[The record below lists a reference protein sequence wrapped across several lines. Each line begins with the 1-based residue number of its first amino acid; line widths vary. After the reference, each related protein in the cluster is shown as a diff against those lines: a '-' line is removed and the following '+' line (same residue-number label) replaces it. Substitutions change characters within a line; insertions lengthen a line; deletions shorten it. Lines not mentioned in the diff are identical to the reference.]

1 MKYKAHTQRAEEEK
15 PLRVADAIT
24 ELNSQKKKKK
34 TKTCKFI
41 SCLLCPSLSRDLGDT
56 KI

>member
-34 TKTCKFI
+34 KDK
-41 SCLLCPSLSRDLGDT
+41 DL
-56 KI
+56 